1 VRTLFQGNLYSKM
14 KIKTIKTRWI
24 LDSLGKP
31 TVEVDIYLEN
41 GSYGRAS
48 VPTGISTSISEASE
62 LWDKRK
68 EFKGYGVSHALNI
81 VEHSVAPLI
90 TGIKADNQE
99 AIDAKLIALDSTPNK
114 TVIGSNVCLAVSVA
128 VAKAAAQ
135 AGKLP
140 LYAYLAQLAG
150 IKEKDIRLPIPMIAV
165 LGGGLHARKT
175 MDFES
180 LMIIPTKARDIHTAI
195 RVGIEINYCLKEVL
209 LKRNFAL
216 VRATDGSFAPV
227 GARSNKQAIEL
238 VCEATKQAG
247 YIIGEDVWLGIGM
260 AASHLYQ
267 KGVYTLGSDKVQLGP
282 RAYSE
287 WIDQLLKKY
296 PIKLIEDPF
305 YEESWQSWTKLTEQA
320 GKKVQIVG
328 NDLIATSEKLL
339 QKAIKARAANAIL
352 IKPNQIGTLSETIS
366 TYKEAKKAGWQTF
379 VASRA
384 GETKDSYLAHLA
396 VGLGS
401 EQTKLGAAAGSSSSE
416 YNELLRISDSLGSD
430 LFRRLV

>member
-1 VRTLFQGNLYSKM
+1 M

-165 LGGGLHARKT
+165 LGGGL
-175 MDFES
+175 
-180 LMIIPTKARDIHTAI
+180 
-195 RVGIEINYCLKEVL
+195 
-209 LKRNFAL
+209 
-216 VRATDGSFAPV
+216 
-227 GARSNKQAIEL
+227 
-238 VCEATKQAG
+238 
-247 YIIGEDVWLGIGM
+247 
-260 AASHLYQ
+260 
-267 KGVYTLGSDKVQLGP
+267 
-282 RAYSE
+282 
-287 WIDQLLKKY
+287 
-296 PIKLIEDPF
+296 
-305 YEESWQSWTKLTEQA
+305 
-320 GKKVQIVG
+320 
-328 NDLIATSEKLL
+328 
-339 QKAIKARAANAIL
+339 
-352 IKPNQIGTLSETIS
+352 
-366 TYKEAKKAGWQTF
+366 
-379 VASRA
+379 
-384 GETKDSYLAHLA
+384 
-396 VGLGS
+396 
-401 EQTKLGAAAGSSSSE
+401 
-416 YNELLRISDSLGSD
+416 
-430 LFRRLV
+430 